1 MKKLMKIIKLNS
13 GFLVEDKEGNQ
24 FFYASWQEVTD
35 EIFKILN
42 NTDSKELSIMVE

>member
-1 MKKLMKIIKLNS
+1 MKKFMKIIKLDS

-24 FFYASWQEVTD
+24 FFYASWREVAD

-42 NTDSKELSIMVE
+42 STNSKEISVVEK

>member
-1 MKKLMKIIKLNS
+1 MKIIKLNS

-24 FFYASWQEVTD
+24 FFYASWREVAD

-42 NTDSKELSIMVE
+42 NTNSKEISVMEK